1 MKIKDIWNPKFKL
14 LNAIPQALWLMYPTM
29 EDRKT
34 HEFNY
39 SLETLTDLTG
49 HTKKSIIKANK
60 DLEDHEIISKVT
72 AHRKTTTYTLKE
84 KPRLTNLDI
93 KNGDTSFIL
102 SVTSTPNDK
111 SLGVNIT
118 PKDTLLGCNIY
129 TPSIGL
135 DLLSNKTTTTT
146 NNNVHNSNKE
156 VVVFENS
163 VRKEEEIVDMKF
175 DWIDDLSLESLIK
188 KHGEKY
194 VLDRAIPINRANGK
208 IKDKKSCLE
217 DSLKLGYI
225 YTCKELKE
233 QEQKEKHKKYVDEQI
248 EKNRQEQEE
257 RERLFSEQDPEAG
270 NKAIA
275 EFLSK
280 IDEADKKI
288 NLKTF
293 FP

>member
-1 MKIKDIWNPKFKL
+1 MLWQFYEKIQN
-14 LNAIPQALWLMYPTM
+14 Y
-29 EDRKT
+29 ET
-34 HEFNY
+34 HKIDY
-39 SLETLTDLTG
+39 SLKRISSVIGHCKQSIIDANTALECNQIISLNKSHRKVTLTILLESVLPIKQG
-49 HTKKSIIKANK
+49 GFVYSLSKELLPNRVSNSYSIYPV
-60 DLEDHEIISKVT
+60 LSIS
-72 AHRKTTTYTLKE
+72 
-84 KPRLTNLDI
+84 N
-93 KNGDTSFIL
+93 
-102 SVTSTPNDK
+102 
-111 SLGVNIT
+111 
-118 PKDTLLGCNIY
+118 
-129 TPSIGL
+129 
-135 DLLSNKTTTTT
+135 LSNKTTT
-146 NNNVHNSNKE
+146 NNVHSYNE
-156 VVVFENS
+156 EAVVVFKES
-163 VRKEEEIVDMKF
+163 VRKEEPVNMKF

-248 EKNRQEQEE
+248 EKNRLEQEE
-257 RERLFSEQDPEAG
+257 RERLFSERDPEAG

>member
-1 MKIKDIWNPKFKL
+1 
-14 LNAIPQALWLMYPTM
+14 M
-29 EDRKT
+29 EDRET

-49 HTKKSIIKANK
+49 HVKDTIIKANK
-60 DLEDHEIISKVT
+60 DLEDHEIISRVT

-111 SLGVNIT
+111 SLGVKIT

-135 DLLSNKTTTTT
+135 DLLSNKTTTT
-146 NNNVHNSNKE
+146 NNVNVRNE
-156 VVVFENS
+156 EVVVVFEKS
-163 VRKEEEIVDMKF
+163 VRKEETVDIKF

-208 IKDKKSCLE
+208 IKDKKACLE

>member
-39 SLETLTDLTG
+39 NLETLTDLTG

-60 DLEDHEIISKVT
+60 DLEDHEIISRVT

-102 SVTSTPNDK
+102 SVTSTPKDK
-111 SLGVNIT
+111 SLGVILT
-118 PKDTLLGCNIY
+118 PKDTLLGYNIY

-135 DLLSNKTTTTT
+135 ELLSNKTTTT

-156 VVVFENS
+156 AVVVFKES
-163 VRKEEEIVDMKF
+163 VRKEEPVNMKF

-194 VLDRAIPINRANGK
+194 VLDRAIPINKANGK

-248 EKNRQEQEE
+248 EKNRLEQEE
-257 RERLFSEQDPEAG
+257 RERLLAERDPEAG

-280 IDEADKKI
+280 IDEADKK
-288 NLKTF
+288 
-293 FP
+293 